1 MFTVSKDGKVSESGN
16 LTINSKSRLD
26 HQCKPMYCSLII
38 FFLTGRINAFDVR
51 PSGKFVVM
59 SSENKFL
66 YSFSQEDNKLSKLLE
81 SDYSIED
88 ILIHPTKRLILR
100 SVIIGNNL

>member
-1 MFTVSKDGKVSESGN
+1 MQTNVLFVDKNG
-16 LTINSKSRLD
+16 
-26 HQCKPMYCSLII
+26 LIL

-81 SDYSIED
+81 SDYFIVD
-88 ILIHPTKRLILR
+88 VLIHPTKRLILR